1 MNQSLDVYLNNDYVG
16 SLSRDES
23 GTLEFSYSDEYY
35 KNGKYG
41 ISLSLPMDVRFSND
55 FSGDFFKGKYTG
67 TRVEAFFSGLLPD
80 ESIRKKLARNL
91 GVSEYNSYSLLEA
104 VGGDCAGALS
114 FFSQGVKPKPQDTKV
129 YVEFLDDDKLLR
141 ILKKIKK
148 RPLLAGD
155 DGYRLSL
162 AGAQN
167 KLAVGYLDGRVVLV
181 KGGAPTTH
189 ILKPTIANFK
199 DSVHNEFFCMKLAK
213 MMGLDVPE
221 VSVHFVHDKP
231 YYLVERYDRDIDNN
245 GIVTRIHQ
253 EDFCQALGILPS
265 SKYQFEGG
273 PDISSSLELI
283 RQNFASPAKDQIKFL
298 NLIIFNYLIGNSD
311 AHGKN
316 FSLLYVGTKPELA
329 PAYDLISTAVYPELD
344 KSMAMKIGDDYDPQ
358 NVKIEHFQRLVPDT
372 KTAQTAMENQVKS
385 MTERIVDTAKLL
397 KSELELEG
405 ISSNIFNEIFKVIR
419 SRVEYLSGVKHFAG
433 KK

>member
-1 MNQSLDVYLNNDYVG
+1 MNQSLDVYLNHDFVG
-16 SLSRDES
+16 SLSRDKS
-23 GTLEFSYSDEYY
+23 GGLEFTYSDNYY
-35 KNGKYG
+35 KIGKFG
-41 ISLSLPMDVRFSND
+41 ISLSLPLNGRLSND
-55 FSGDFFKGKYTG
+55 LSDDFFKGKYKG
-67 TRVEAFFSGLLPD
+67 NKVEAFFSGLLPD
-80 ESIRKKLARNL
+80 EDIRIKLARNL

-114 FFSQGVKPKPQDTKV
+114 LFPRGIKPKPQDAKV
-129 YVEFLDDDKLLR
+129 YVEFLDNDKLQQ

-148 RPLLAGD
+148 HPLLAGD

-162 AGAQN
+162 AGAQT
-167 KLAVGYLDGRVVLV
+167 KLAVGYLDGRVLLV

-189 ILKPTIANFK
+189 ILKPMIAKFN
-199 DSVHNEFFCMKLAK
+199 DTVHNELFCMKLAK
-213 MMGLDVPE
+213 LMDLDVPE
-221 VSVHFVHDKP
+221 ASVHFVQDKP

-273 PDISSSLELI
+273 PDISSSLDLI

-298 NLIIFNYLIGNSD
+298 NLIIFNYLIGNSN

-329 PAYDLISTAVYPELD
+329 PAYDLISTAIYPEID
-344 KSMAMKIGDDYDPQ
+344 VKMAMNIGEEYRPE
-358 NVKIEHFQRLVPDT
+358 NICIVHFQKLVSNT
-372 KTAQTAMENQVKS
+372 KTAQTVLENQVQS
-385 MTERIVDTAKLL
+385 MSERIMNTAKAL
-397 KSELELEG
+397 KSDLKSQG
-405 ISSNIFNEIFKVIR
+405 ITSQVFDEIIKVIQLR
-419 SRVEYLSGVKHFAG
+419 AGWLSR
-433 KK
+433 

>member
-1 MNQSLDVYLNNDYVG
+1 VNQSLDVYLNNDFVG

-23 GTLEFSYSDEYY
+23 GVLEFSYSDEYY
-35 KNGKYG
+35 KKGKYG
-41 ISLSLPMDVRFSND
+41 ISLSLPLDVRFSND
-55 FSGDFFKGKYTG
+55 FSDDFFKGKYRG
-67 TRVEAFFSGLLPD
+67 NKVEAFFSGLLPD
-80 ESIRKKLARNL
+80 EGIRKKLARNL
-91 GVSEYNSYSLLEA
+91 GVSEYNSYSILEA

-114 FFSQGVKPKPQDTKV
+114 LFPQDVKPKPQDAKV

-141 ILKKIKK
+141 ILRKIKK

-189 ILKPTIANFK
+189 ILKPTITKFN
-199 DSVHNEFFCMKLAK
+199 DTVHNELFCMKLARL
-213 MMGLDVPE
+213 MGLDVPE
-221 VSVHFVHDKP
+221 ASIHFVHNKP
-231 YYLVERYDRDIDNN
+231 YYLVERYDRDIDGN

-273 PDISSSLELI
+273 PDISNSLDLI

-329 PAYDLISTAVYPELD
+329 PAYDLISTAIYPEIDL
-344 KSMAMKIGDDYDPQ
+344 KMAMNIGEEYKPEKIYIG
-358 NVKIEHFQRLVPDT
+358 HFQRLVPDT
-372 KTAQTAMENQVKS
+372 KTAQTALENQVKS
-385 MTERIVDTAKLL
+385 MSERIVNTARALKSDL
-397 KSELELEG
+397 KSEG
-405 ISSNIFNEIFKVIR
+405 ITSQVFDEIIKVIQLR
-419 SRVEYLSGVKHFAG
+419 VDWLSR
-433 KK
+433 